1 MTDPAARW
9 TAAPGCPAFYAY
21 SINYLVDVKLGVIV
35 DVEATA
41 AHRTE

>member
-21 SINYLVDVKLGVIV
+21 STNYLIDVRVGR
-35 DVEATA
+35 D
-41 AHRTE
+41 R